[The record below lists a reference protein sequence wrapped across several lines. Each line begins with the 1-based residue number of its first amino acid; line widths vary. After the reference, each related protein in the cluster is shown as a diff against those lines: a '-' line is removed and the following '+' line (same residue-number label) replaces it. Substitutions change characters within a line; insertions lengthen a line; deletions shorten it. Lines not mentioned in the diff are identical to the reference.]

1 MRKVKRRFKVEL
13 FVDTFDIEPRLI
25 AREVSVAINA
35 AIESQLVDLVHVCYV
50 NAKFERV
57 VK

>member
-13 FVDTFDIEPRLI
+13 FVDTFDLEPKLI
-25 AREVSVAINA
+25 AREVSIAINA
-35 AIESQLVDLVHVCYV
+35 AIESQLVDLVHVCYTK
-50 NAKFERV
+50 AKFERV

>member
-13 FVDTFDIEPRLI
+13 FVDTFDLEPKLI

-35 AIESQLVDLVHVCYV
+35 AIESQLVDLVHVCYI

>member
-1 MRKVKRRFKVEL
+1 MRKVKRRFKVDL
-13 FVDTFDIEPRLI
+13 FVDTFDLEPKLI
-25 AREVSVAINA
+25 AREVNIAINA
-35 AIESQLVDLVHVCYV
+35 AIESQLVDLVHVCHI